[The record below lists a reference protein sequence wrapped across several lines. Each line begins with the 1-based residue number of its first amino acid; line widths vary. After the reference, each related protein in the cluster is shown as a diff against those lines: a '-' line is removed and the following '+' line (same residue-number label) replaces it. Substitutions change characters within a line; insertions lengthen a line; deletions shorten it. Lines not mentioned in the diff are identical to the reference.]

1 MKENINVLDE
11 INKGAVM
18 GVDAINYL
26 IDKVKDKKLKKILEE
41 QRADYGAVSD
51 KVNELYDEY
60 SDKKPHEPNALE
72 KIMSWYG
79 IEFRTLT
86 DESDSKIT
94 DLILQ
99 GTNMGIIEGR
109 KILNNKDM
117 DKTIR
122 QLVDSFVKLQE
133 DYVEKLKKYL

>member
-60 SDKKPHEPNALE
+60 SDKKPHEPNTLE

-79 IEFRTLT
+79 IEFRILT
-86 DESDSKIT
+86 DESDSKIS

-117 DKTIR
+117 DKIIR
-122 QLVDSFVKLQE
+122 QLVESFVKLQE